1 MMMRGI
7 MAIKVVINPANIGP
21 DISLRVIFLNKHP
34 SAEPNKIWTEIT
46 TIYIGIAST
55 NWKICEN
62 ADKIIGPIIVGPG
75 IFNLTAK
82 NHPSKETKMT
92 TGVCSQ
98 L

>member
-1 MMMRGI
+1 

-46 TIYIGIAST
+46 TMYIGIAST

-62 ADKIIGPIIVGPG
+62 ADKIMRDGFLLGAHHGMTLDDVDRVC
-75 IFNLTAK
+75 NLLKNFAK
-82 NHPSKETKMT
+82 GK
-92 TGVCSQ
+92 
-98 L
+98 